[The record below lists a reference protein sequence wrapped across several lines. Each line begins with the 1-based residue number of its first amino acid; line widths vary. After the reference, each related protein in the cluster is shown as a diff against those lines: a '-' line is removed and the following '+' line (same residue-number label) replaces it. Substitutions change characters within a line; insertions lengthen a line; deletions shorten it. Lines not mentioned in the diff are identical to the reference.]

1 MYYKTFFVGN
11 NDYLLQLLILFL
23 ADVDT
28 EPGFQFVIYPK
39 KFRTPALKGFIIS
52 KDGLVP
58 ITPAQHS
65 RALFGYNSKPIFTI
79 TENEAIIEYSSDSSD
94 SDLETL
100 VRMKDLVDEANEIV
114 EWFEKDIEEWEK
126 DSSFDESSVFN
137 EQIESFYQT
146 LKEKLLAKESPRFR
160 TKSVKNWLDG
170 KESESEEEDT
180 KESESEEEDTKNRKR
195 RRV

>member
-11 NDYLLQLLILFL
+11 NDYLLQLLSLFL
-23 ADVDT
+23 ADLDT

-79 TENEAIIEYSSDSSD
+79 TENEAIIEYSSDS
-94 SDLETL
+94 DLETL
-100 VRMKDLVDEANEIV
+100 VRMKDLVDVANEIV

-146 LKEKLLAKESPRFR
+146 LKEELLAKESPRFR

-170 KESESEEEDT
+170 KESEEDT
-180 KESESEEEDTKNRKR
+180 KESESEEEEDTKNRKR